1 MALLA
6 SGNSANIVLESNES
20 LRVTTGGSAK
30 IEPQYGA
37 PAGDTTVTAATQ
49 TFGPYGVP
57 AKLILR
63 ALSGSAD
70 YLVVEDATSNAGTS
84 GAADLAYETIT
95 GGAQLAVA
103 GAGYESTAVGGC
115 TITLPAGISKDRIV
129 GAMVKK
135 GSNGGPVTFVADT
148 GAGAS
153 LVSNGT
159 AQVATEGV
167 LMLAV
172 RTSDADEWTVFGN
185 EAGPVFVGEYATF
198 DELQESAFA
207 NGSAALFALPQNSW
221 VSIREFIAGTGR
233 GGTLKRSFA
242 AVQADVHWTSE
253 SEVILF
259 QDAVVTGNDV
269 VYPANV
275 SVVGVSSASSGTKTR
290 VNMTGHGLTAASNGI
305 GIAVTAGTN
314 WTPGR
319 YAMTYVDADNFDL
332 DVAWNAAY
340 GLPTITKATG
350 STQITDLMSIPA
362 IPAGMRQPKSVA
374 VAEIQYETS
383 TVSGNKYAVAKHG
396 ATQIHNGL
404 IDSTNGS
411 ESVRINIRNAR
422 SRSAQVQQASSISTS
437 YTKAGAVLR
446 TTVDTAVAQAIVAG
460 IDMPTANIW
469 ARVAGA
475 TLSVRI

>member
-1 MALLA
+1 MSMQAFGGVA
-6 SGNSANIVLESNES
+6 SAPI
-20 LRVTTGGSAK
+20 
-30 IEPQYGA
+30 PQ
-37 PAGDTTVTAATQ
+37 PPFAATPVVYY
-49 TFGPYGVP
+49 TATAPEV
-57 AKLILR
+57 A
-63 ALSGSAD
+63 ALA
-70 YLVVEDATSNAGTS
+70 AAGTPVPP
-84 GAADLAYETIT
+84 GAMLIDPTSRQIYGQSDGVGGYQALGGADLDYVEINTT
-95 GGAQLAVA
+95 TQVAVA
-103 GAGYESTAVGGC
+103 GKAYKSQHTNGC
-115 TITLPAGISKDRIV
+115 SVELPAGFAKNAIV
-129 GAMVKK
+129 GAMVDK
-135 GSNGGPVTFVADT
+135 GSNGGPALFVA
-148 GAGAS
+148 GAGTS
-153 LVSNGT
+153 LESNGT
-159 AQVATEGV
+159 PKVATEGV

-172 RTSDADEWTVFGN
+172 RTSDAEGWTIFGN
-185 EAGPVFVGEYATF
+185 EAGPVFIGEYATF
-198 DELQESAFA
+198 DELQASAFA
-207 NGSAALFALPQNSW
+207 NGSAALFALPQNSTA
-221 VSIREFIAGTGR
+221 SIREFIAGTGR
-233 GGTLKRSFA
+233 GGVLKRSFA
-242 AVQADVHWTSE
+242 AVQADVHWTSD
-253 SEVILF
+253 SEIILF

-275 SVVGVSSASSGTKTR
+275 SVVGVSSASAGAKTR
-290 VNMTGHGLTAASNGI
+290 INMTGHGLTAASDGV
-305 GIAVTAGTN
+305 GIAVTGGTN
-314 WTPGR
+314 WPPGR
-319 YAMTYVDADNFDL
+319 YPMTYVDANNFDL

-374 VAEIQYETS
+374 IAEIQYETS

-460 IDMPTANIW
+460 IDMPAANIW